1 MAVNKMRNRVHGER
15 SAEDF
20 TGNSTLPYQVPENQA
35 TWQIVREPPST
46 GPSVVQ
52 DLWLMEPPN

>member
-15 SAEDF
+15 NAEDF

-35 TWQIVREPPST
+35 MWRIIVSRP
-46 GPSVVQ
+46 
-52 DLWLMEPPN
+52 